1 MAFVDEANRKG
12 AIQTVATE
20 TNLYSLIA
28 GAAVVVVIPYSS
40 PAYVAA
46 QLGVPAIYY
55 DPGGEIVPTHEPH
68 PGVRFVTG
76 QEALW
81 AALGALPALR

>member
-1 MAFVDEANRKG
+1 VE
-12 AIQTVATE
+12 TE

-55 DPGGEIVPTHEPH
+55 DPSGEIVPSQEPH
-68 PGVRFVTG
+68 PGVQFVAG
-76 QEALW
+76 PEALL
-81 AALGALPALR
+81 AALCAAPGMR